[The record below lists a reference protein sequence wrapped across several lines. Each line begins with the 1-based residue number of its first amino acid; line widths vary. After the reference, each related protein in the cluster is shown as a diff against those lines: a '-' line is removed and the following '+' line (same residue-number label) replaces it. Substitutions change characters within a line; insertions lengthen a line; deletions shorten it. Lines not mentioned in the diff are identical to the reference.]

1 MARPRIQDRTVLD
14 WLRIVVPYPYD
25 KTKKIPYLSYNNN
38 PLNAY
43 LVDVKK
49 AKSLLYIV
57 ANAMG
62 LDGQNY
68 TNASLATLN
77 ALKRAH
83 YGYDGTYVF
92 GHARVMYKEIKSYL
106 PLSEIKMGMCIDLS
120 SHALRDIENSRGF
133 ENWSKWLDNF
143 HNIFPQAKYKR
154 VDLASDF
161 FHDLGLLTPSGLKK
175 LAVGS
180 RGRLLIC
187 TRVRKGRNIESIDF
201 VNHKMSGQTF
211 EVGVRRG
218 SSYYL
223 RAYDKFHERLN
234 EHGDAWLKHN
244 RIKHWTRYELEIH
257 ERIASHVIGLLR
269 SGVSASQIWLDLI
282 RKLMYI
288 QASSDDVKKGRVKS
302 IETQVFDVKNKIYK
316 TKVVIVPKFW
326 AEFIDNS
333 NVPKFDYTGKT
344 PSWTYDKHMH
354 WFGSAVMPS
363 FTKDLLAQIMQGC
376 DVNTYLN
383 QIFSQSLSKLQPADV
398 DDIIHWAKSLKV
410 SKFKQAKNEFDF
422 TSMLKSMSDRFTGMI
437 GQRLY
442 DLRNQNRFTEDDL
455 ITHEIEEYENFVKEY
470 GLANEIVRL
479 KQKGIIQ

>member
-1 MARPRIQDRTVLD
+1 MD
-14 WLRIVVPYPYD
+14 WLRV
-25 KTKKIPYLSYNNN
+25 TIPYQYDENDKISNYLSNNNN
-38 PLNAY
+38 PMTAY
-43 LVDVKK
+43 RVSTTST
-49 AKSLLYIV
+49 KSLIYAVINVL
-57 ANAMG
+57 G

-68 TNASLATLN
+68 TDASISSLTKLE
-77 ALKRAH
+77 RANF
-83 YGYDGTYVF
+83 GYTGTFVL
-92 GHARVMYKEIKSYL
+92 GHARIMYKQARKYM
-106 PLSEIKMGMCIDLS
+106 PLSSIKMGICLELS
-120 SHALRDIENSRGF
+120 SHALRDIEQTDGF
-133 ENWSKWLDNF
+133 KNWITF
-143 HNIFPQAKYKR
+143 FQTIQTYFPDAR
-154 VDLASDF
+154 FTRIDLACDF
-161 FHDLGLLTPSGLKK
+161 MKDMKRLSAEGLH
-175 LAVGS
+175 
-180 RGRLLIC
+180 RLLKDKKVKFVTTSRSAPRYQGEVHGHKDCAETVYINRPKSRYML
-187 TRVRKGRNIESIDF
+187 RVYNK
-201 VNHKMSGQTF
+201 
-211 EVGVRRG
+211 
-218 SSYYL
+218 YY
-223 RAYDKFHERLN
+223 ERLN

-442 DLRNQNRFTEDDL
+442 DLRNKNRFTEDDL